1 MAIYMKK
8 VDHIFKFDIVNDN
21 ILPLL
26 NFHIFFFKLEFAHL
40 GKVGETNMFIK
51 LLGAIMPPPPSPTPE
66 RVNNNGI
73 KIIIPRCKAR
83 TPVQNCCN
91 FKLSWKVSEN

>member
-51 LLGAIMPPPPSPTPE
+51 
-66 RVNNNGI
+66 
-73 KIIIPRCKAR
+73 
-83 TPVQNCCN
+83 QN
-91 FKLSWKVSEN
+91 EAH